1 MFDLI
6 CRRKGVGGGEEVG
19 GGGFLILLQS
29 AAAARTWDLRVLPTK
44 VAVNMM
50 DDV

>member
-19 GGGFLILLQS
+19 GGFLILLQS
-29 AAAARTWDLRVLPTK
+29 AAAARTWDLCVLPTK